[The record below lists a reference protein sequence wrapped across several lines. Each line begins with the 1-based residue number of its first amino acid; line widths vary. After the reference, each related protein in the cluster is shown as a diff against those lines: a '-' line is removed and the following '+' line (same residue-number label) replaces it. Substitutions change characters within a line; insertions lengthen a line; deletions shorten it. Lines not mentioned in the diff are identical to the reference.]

1 LSGSISPKVY
11 QKPYSNLQRIHLNFD
26 NGNMRIAEI
35 EKKYQTMFIDKS
47 KAASKI
53 NLQDN
58 ILEICEGRSLA
69 H

>member
-1 LSGSISPKVY
+1 MK
-11 QKPYSNLQRIHLNFD
+11 
-26 NGNMRIAEI
+26 IAEI

-58 ILEICEGRSLA
+58 MLEICEGRSLA
-69 H
+69 N

>member
-1 LSGSISPKVY
+1 MK
-11 QKPYSNLQRIHLNFD
+11 
-26 NGNMRIAEI
+26 IAEI

-58 ILEICEGRSLA
+58 MFEICEGRSIMN
-69 H
+69 